1 MPVFRLVAG
10 MTRQQE
16 SDLTGMAGWGRLY
29 GFIVV
34 QVNSD
39 GQAIRYFGR
48 TRFAPFGEEGAMED
62 PTVYLTLRNAKR
74 RRAQMEAILNQG
86 GLERNIHG
94 MSTEEGTR
102 IAVAIW
108 VHPES
113 DYKPLREYLG
123 G

>member
-10 MTRQQE
+10 MTRAQE

-34 QVNSD
+34 QVNQD

-48 TRFAPFGEEGAMED
+48 TRFANFGEEGAMED
-62 PTVYLTLRNAKR
+62 PGVYLTFRRANKR
-74 RRAQMEAILNQG
+74 RGQMQEILDEG

-94 MSTEEGTR
+94 MGSEEGTR

-113 DYKPLREYLG
+113 NFKPLEEYLG

>member
-10 MTRQQE
+10 MTRAQE
-16 SDLTGMAGWGRLY
+16 SDLTGMAHWGRLF

-34 QVNSD
+34 QVNRD

-48 TRFAPFGEEGAMED
+48 TRFAPFGDEGTMED
-62 PTVYLTLRNAKR
+62 PTVYSTLRGANR
-74 RRAQMEAILNQG
+74 RRAEMGEILNQG
-86 GLERNIHG
+86 GLDRGIYG
-94 MSTEEGTR
+94 MSHEEGTR

-113 DYKPLREYLG
+113 NFKPLEEYLG